1 MKKKIFISLAVIIC
15 VTLAIFL
22 FIKFNDDNII
32 VTPNEDLKY
41 PSFQVTASSEEN
53 NLVSVNT
60 SFRLLASEETS
71 KELVE
76 ASFSISPNVEYEIEE
91 IRKDYYA
98 LVLKEELEP
107 NSIYNIEYKTN
118 EAPYKWSFQ
127 TQKIF
132 DVSNFYPSDEKYVST
147 RTVIEIDFSYIPN
160 DDIKNY
166 FSITPSVDGTFEY
179 DNRRIRFT
187 PKNSLEYATTY
198 SINIKQ
204 GFGNKENDEKLL
216 ERNYTI
222 KTLAFED
229 YSYRNTY
236 IDFIDKEYVYQEN
249 KPIYLKMYSN
259 DIKNYDITV
268 YQYNDGKAFAQDIKE
283 KKEYGIESVLK
294 KVDTTSLTKVWEEKV
309 NKDDIIEYSW
319 KYALPL
325 KANLEE
331 GYYMILVKANNVEY
345 YLPLQINN
353 IVTLTEYVDN
363 NLLIWVNDLSKNI
376 PVANAKIKIDNTEI
390 GYTNENGYLFIND
403 IDIKA
408 NCYLV
413 EEIISSNN
421 TKILYDVVYNSNNK
435 NTVDEYINVYTRID
449 RKTFKPT
456 EEVHV
461 WGFVKDRKN
470 RDFKEAVL
478 KVTPIWSDT
487 VIEERTVSLD
497 EFKTFETTFSIENYT
512 SGYYD
517 ICVYVNGKFQS
528 SDTFEVKEYDTNSYD
543 IKVEL
548 DKRYV
553 RGGENIICTVS
564 ASLFDGTPLV
574 DADFVYELNNDNV
587 ERNIKLDEDG
597 KYTFEIDTNYEEHLY
612 TTAFYGNVSVRAK
625 GIEDQDSVEKYFT
638 VYPNNES
645 FTVGYESSKV
655 DNTITFNVNT
665 FLYDFSDMT
674 DVKAGTPT
682 DRMGYIVIEKYRY
695 EKEIVSSYYDEDTKT
710 TKYEYK
716 IERIFDGK
724 ETVNYTTTNGKGS
737 VTYQC
742 PYTDSS
748 EGYLL
753 YKVFLLSDEDNKIVR
768 MQYAYGAY
776 IDEETNNTSDIV
788 MANYILKSSREYDS
802 YKLNDDIVLEVQ
814 KLNGDITAVPYI
826 LYVIKSSNGIDVITT
841 RDINYKLKFDKKY
854 GANLVITGYVFDGV
868 AIRELGDYDYNYGY
882 EYSLSK
888 DELKVDL
895 AISFD
900 KTEYKPGE
908 KAIIKVL
915 TKVDGTP
922 VKAAVNLSAVNKEY
936 LAANENST
944 NVLMSLYNNYFFN
957 YDIKNLTQT
966 IISNTFEGG
975 GGGGDGEIRSNFAT
989 TAFFETVYTNESGEA
1004 ELEIQLP
1011 DNVTTWNVSAVAT
1024 VKDYKAANID
1034 EEIKVSLPFFVT
1046 AIMNEKYLTGETP
1059 SISLRCNGNDAKAGE
1074 AVEYVIEILSPN
1086 GEKSELKSI
1095 SEIGK
1100 YGSISL
1106 GTLTSGT
1113 YEITIR
1119 AASNGRSDA
1128 IKKNIE
1134 VVDTFQET
1142 IVTTDFELSQNEII
1156 NVSKGIGTI
1165 YFSNESINN
1174 ICEDLFYLVH
1184 MPKVRSDQKVVSY
1197 LAENIL
1203 RKLSNE
1209 KAIAKKNN
1217 DINTQNGIRLL
1228 STSNPDVLL
1237 SAKIASTGY
1246 FKSDT
1251 ELVDYFESIAFDENL
1266 DIRERLYA
1274 YWGLAAL
1281 KEPVLIDLKEIEKDL
1296 STEKDKYEYLI
1307 LALSYADIGDYTNAN
1322 RLYKMFDI
1330 SALNY
1335 TSEMFEFITM
1345 LSFKL
1350 NDDNRE
1356 SLYNSYIKLKRES
1369 EYSNFVK
1376 LFRIQNEI
1384 LNSVKDGNV
1393 VIELNGEEKKIEI
1406 SNVGIVK
1413 LDVKYNDVA
1422 IIKSFTDNVKA
1433 KYRRNEL
1440 IGSGDVNGILS
1451 KTYSING
1458 KNIAD
1463 VKSGDIVTV
1472 KIEIDYSKLESEN
1485 MAYIVED
1492 VLPNSMKITD
1502 KYKYYLPED
1511 IVERP
1516 YRKDGQKLYFYVYD
1530 NQYIEYDVVVTADG
1544 EYISDSVIL
1553 KNVNDEIIDY
1563 LMPTSI

>member
-1 MKKKIFISLAVIIC
+1 MKKKIFISLVAIIC

-22 FIKFNDDNII
+22 FIKFNDGNVEII
-32 VTPNEDLKY
+32 PDEDVKY
-41 PSFQVTASSEEN
+41 PVFQVTASNEEN
-53 NLVSVNT
+53 NLVSIDT
-60 SFRLLASEETS
+60 SFRLLANEETS

-98 LVLKEELEP
+98 LVLKEELKP

-127 TQKIF
+127 TEKIF
-132 DVSNFYPSDEKYVST
+132 DVSNFYPSDERYVSV
-147 RTVIEIDFSYIPN
+147 RSVIEMDFSYIPN
-160 DDIKNY
+160 DDIKDY
-166 FSITPSVDGTFEY
+166 FLITPNVDGTFEY
-179 DNRRIRFT
+179 DDRRIRFT
-187 PKNSLEYATTY
+187 PKKNFEYATTY
-198 SINIKQ
+198 SITVKA
-204 GFGNKENDEKLL
+204 GFGNRENDEKLL
-216 ERNYTI
+216 EKNYTI

-229 YSYRNTY
+229 YSYKSTY

-268 YQYNDGKAFAQDIKE
+268 YKYNDDKLFVKDMKE
-283 KKEYGIESVLK
+283 KKEYGVESVLK
-294 KVDTTSLTKVWEEKV
+294 KVDTTSLVKVWEEKV
-309 NKDDIIEYSW
+309 NNDDVINYSW

-363 NLLIWVNDLSKNI
+363 NLLIWVNDLSKNA
-376 PVANAKIKIDNTEI
+376 PVVNAEIKIDDTKI

-403 IDIKA
+403 IDIKP

-413 EEIISSNN
+413 EEIITNSSV
-421 TKILYDVVYNSNNK
+421 KVLYDIVYNSNNK

-449 RKTFKPT
+449 RKTFKPG
-456 EEVHV
+456 EKINI

-470 RDFKEAVL
+470 RDFKDAVL

-487 VIEERTVSLD
+487 VIEEMTVSLD
-497 EFKTFETTFSIENYT
+497 EFKTFETTFDIENYT

-517 ICVYVNGKFQS
+517 ICVYVNGKFQA

-548 DKRYV
+548 DKNCV
-553 RGGENIICTVS
+553 RGGENITCTVS
-564 ASLFDGTPLV
+564 ASLFDGTPLA
-574 DADFVYELNNDNV
+574 DADFVYELNYDNI
-587 ERNIKLDEDG
+587 ERKIKLDENG
-597 KYTFEIDTNYEEHLY
+597 KCVFEIDTNHEEHLY

-638 VYPNNES
+638 IYPNDES
-645 FTVGYESSKV
+645 FTFEHKFNKA
-655 DNTITFNVNT
+655 DNTITFNIDT
-665 FLYDFSDMT
+665 FLYDFSDMA

-682 DRMGYIVIEKYRY
+682 DRIGYIVIEKYKY
-695 EKEIVSSYYDEDTKT
+695 EKEIISSYYDEDTKT
-710 TKYEYK
+710 TQYEYRTK
-716 IERIFDGK
+716 SVFDAK
-724 ETVNYTTTNGKGS
+724 ETINYTTTNGKGN
-737 VTYQC
+737 VTYQY
-742 PYTDSS
+742 PYSDAS
-748 EGYLL
+748 EGYVS
-753 YKVFLLSDEDNKIVR
+753 YKIFLLSSNDNKIIR
-768 MQYAYGAY
+768 MQFAYGAY
-776 IDEETNNTSDIV
+776 PDEEANNTSDIL
-788 MANYILKSSREYDS
+788 MANYILKSSQEYYN
-802 YKLNDDIVLEVQ
+802 YKVDDNIVLEVQ
-814 KLNGDITAVPYI
+814 KLNGDITEVPYI
-826 LYVIKSSNGIDVITT
+826 LYVIKSSDGIEVIST
-841 RDINYKLKFDKKY
+841 RDTIYKLKFDKKY
-854 GANLVITGYVFDGV
+854 GANLVVTGYVFDGV

-895 AISFD
+895 TISCD
-900 KTEYKPGE
+900 KSEYKPGE

-915 TKVDGTP
+915 TKIDNKP
-922 VKAAVNLSAVNKEY
+922 VKSVVNLSAVNKEY

-944 NVLMSLYNNYFFN
+944 NALMSLYNNYYFN
-957 YDIKNLTQT
+957 YDIKNITQT

-975 GGGGDGEIRSNFAT
+975 GGGGGDEIRSNFAT
-989 TAFFETVYTNESGEA
+989 TAFFETIYTNDNGEA
-1004 ELEIQLP
+1004 ELEVQLP

-1024 VKDYKAANID
+1024 VKDYRAINID

-1046 AIMNEKYLTGETP
+1046 AVMNEKYLTGETP
-1059 SISLRCNGNDAKAGE
+1059 SISLRCNGNEAKAGE
-1074 AVEYVIEILSPN
+1074 AVEYAIEILSPN
-1086 GEKSELKSI
+1086 GEKSELEST

-1100 YGSISL
+1100 YGNISL
-1106 GTLTSGT
+1106 GTLASGT
-1113 YEITIR
+1113 YEITIK
-1119 AASNGRSDA
+1119 ATSNGKSDA
-1128 IKKNIE
+1128 IKKSIE

-1142 IVTTDFELSQNEII
+1142 IVTTELELKQDEAI

-1184 MPKVRSDQKVVSY
+1184 MPKVRSDQRAISY

-1209 KAIAKKNN
+1209 KTVAKKNS
-1217 DINTQNGIRLL
+1217 DIDTQNGIRLL

-1246 FKSDT
+1246 FKNDA
-1251 ELVDYFESIAFDENL
+1251 ELVDYFESIAFDESL

-1274 YWGLAAL
+1274 YWGLSAM
-1281 KEPVLIDLKEIEKDL
+1281 KEPVLKDLKEIEKDL
-1296 STEKDKYEYLI
+1296 DVENDKYEYLM
-1307 LALSYADIGDYTNAN
+1307 LALSYADIGDYTSAN
-1322 RLYKMFDI
+1322 KLYKMFD
-1330 SALNY
+1330 AFTVDC
-1335 TSEMFEFITM
+1335 TSEMFEYITM

-1350 NDDNRE
+1350 NDVNRE
-1356 SLYNSYIKLKRES
+1356 KVYGEYIKLKRES

-1406 SNVGIVK
+1406 NNVGIVK
-1413 LDVKYNDVA
+1413 LDVKYSDVA

-1440 IGSGDVNGILS
+1440 IKNGQVNGIVS
-1451 KTYSING
+1451 KTYSISG
-1458 KNIAD
+1458 KDIED
-1463 VKSGDIVTV
+1463 IRSGDIVTV
-1472 KIEIDYSKLESEN
+1472 RIEIDYSKLDSEN
-1485 MAYIVED
+1485 AAYIVED

-1502 KYKYYLPED
+1502 KYKYYLSEKV
-1511 IVERP
+1511 VEKP
-1516 YRKDGQKLYFYVYD
+1516 YRKDGQKLYFYVYN

-1544 EYISDSVIL
+1544 EYISDGVIL
-1553 KNVNDEIIDY
+1553 KNVNDEIVDY
-1563 LMPTSI
+1563 LMSTSI